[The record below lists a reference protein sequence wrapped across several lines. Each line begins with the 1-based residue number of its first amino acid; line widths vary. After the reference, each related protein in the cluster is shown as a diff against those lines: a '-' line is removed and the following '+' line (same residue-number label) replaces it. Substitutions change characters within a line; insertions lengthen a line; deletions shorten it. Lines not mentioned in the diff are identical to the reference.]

1 MGIEIH
7 SDKLV
12 YSVFGLA
19 NCKLNLSL
27 HRENQIDLDGEFDP
41 GSG

>member
-1 MGIEIH
+1 MRIEIN

-12 YSVFGLA
+12 YSVFVLT

-27 HRENQIDLDGEFDP
+27 QREIQIDLDGEFDP